1 MVHRRELNG
10 EEFVLG
16 NQGALWGNAMT
27 WWDHSTGSI
36 WSQPLGEAIAG
47 PRKGQTVDLLPS
59 EFTTWSAWRDEHPGT
74 LALDAPAG
82 PSGFDLGEIH
92 LVVDFTDEARAYYAD
107 PETRGLPQIDMEID
121 PGRTALVVTDPQI
134 DFLSEDGVTWGVV
147 GESVTEQ
154 GTVDNIERL
163 FAAAKA
169 AGMPVFISPHYYYP
183 HDHEWHFEGTL
194 EKTMHSIGMFDRLGP
209 LNLDNFEGSGADW
222 MPQYKKYIED
232 GETIVCSPHKVY
244 SPAQNDLNLQMRK
257 RGIDK
262 VILAGMSANLC
273 TQAHLYDLLELGYEV
288 AVVRDATAGAKV
300 PEGDG
305 YLAALINFR
314 MVANGV
320 WWTDDAVKRIA
331 AAS

>member
-1 MVHRRELNG
+1 MEHEHHDSCGCDVTPERVDMARRRLLAGAAAGAVSLGAASAQAATPEAKEL
-10 EEFVLG
+10 
-16 NQGALWGNAMT
+16 
-27 WWDHSTGSI
+27 
-36 WSQPLGEAIAG
+36 
-47 PRKGQTVDLLPS
+47 
-59 EFTTWSAWRDEHPGT
+59 
-74 LALDAPAG
+74 
-82 PSGFDLGEIH
+82 
-92 LVVDFTDEARAYYAD
+92 YAD
-107 PETRGLPQIDMEID
+107 TETPGLPQVDMEIT

-163 FAAAKA
+163 FVAAKA

-183 HDHEWHFEGTL
+183 HDHKWAFEGTL
-194 EKTMHSIGMFDRLGP
+194 EKTMHAIGMFDRPGP
-209 LNLDNFEGSGADW
+209 LLLDGFQGSGADW
-222 MPQYKKYIED
+222 MPQYKPYIED
-232 GETIVCSPHKVY
+232 GETVICSPHKVY
-244 SPAQNDLNLQMRK
+244 SPAQNDLNLQLRK

-273 TQAHLYDLLELGYEV
+273 TQAHLYELLELGFEV

-305 YLAALINFR
+305 YLAAIINFR

-320 WWTDDAVKRIA
+320 WWTDDAVERITRGV
-331 AAS
+331 

>member
-1 MVHRRELNG
+1 MKP
-10 EEFVLG
+10 
-16 NQGALWGNAMT
+16 
-27 WWDHSTGSI
+27 DHEHDHNCGCGHTAES
-36 WSQPLGEAIAG
+36 
-47 PRKGQTVDLLPS
+47 VDLARRRVLAGVAAAS
-59 EFTTWSAWRDEHPGT
+59 AAGAATVIGTTA
-74 LALDAPAG
+74 DAA
-82 PSGFDLGEIH
+82 
-92 LVVDFTDEARAYYAD
+92 TEAAKAAYAD
-107 PETRGLPQIDMEID
+107 PENPGLPQIDMTID

-163 FAAAKA
+163 FIAAKA

-183 HDHEWHFEGTL
+183 HDHKWEFEGTL
-194 EKTMHSIGMFDRLGP
+194 EKTMHSIGMFDRPGP

-244 SPAQNDLNLQMRK
+244 SPAQNDLNLQLRK

-273 TQAHLYDLLELGYEV
+273 TQAHLFDLLELGYEV
-288 AVVRDATAGAKV
+288 VVVRDATAGAKV

-320 WWTDDAVKRIA
+320 WWTDDAVTRIA
-331 AAS
+331 NGA